1 MKARG
6 IYGDYV
12 SLTRHPYDMGT
23 GERIQA
29 ARKAVGWSQDR
40 LAKEV
45 GVTRP
50 AVSQW
55 EKFGGTV
62 PTRENIRLLAYVLGV
77 AERWLLEGDGAESRG
92 QLMPVRGEVAAGVW
106 REVTDLDLEP
116 IPVAPHRAFPAS
128 AQYAL
133 LVRGSSLN
141 KIAADSE
148 YLHVVDVLK
157 SGIHPQS
164 GDLVV
169 VQKHRHG
176 ATEATAKR
184 LTIEDGKEVLR
195 FESLNPKYQG
205 LMDLTPTDA
214 ETEIVISA
222 IVIGKYSAIGRG
234 RT

>member
-1 MKARG
+1 
-6 IYGDYV
+6 
-12 SLTRHPYDMGT
+12 MGT

-29 ARKAVGWSQDR
+29 ARKAVKWSQDR
-40 LAKEV
+40 LAKAV

-55 EKFGGTV
+55 ESGETE
-62 PTRENIRLLAYVLGV
+62 PTRDRLKLIAAALNV
-77 AERWLLEGDGAESRG
+77 AERWLLDGDGTERG
-92 QLMPVRGEVAAGVW
+92 QLMAVRGEVAAGVW
-106 REVTDLDLEP
+106 REVVDLELDP
-116 IPVAPHRAFPAS
+116 IPVAAHPAFPAS

-133 LVRGSSLN
+133 MVRGSSIN
-141 KIAADSE
+141 RVAADSE

-157 SGIHPQS
+157 SGIRPQS

-184 LTIEDGKEVLR
+184 LVIENGEKSLR
-195 FESLNPKYQG
+195 FESNDPKYQG
-205 LMDLTPTDA
+205 RMALEAPDD
-214 ETEIVISA
+214 ETEIVITA
-222 IVIGKYSAIGRG
+222 MVIGKYTAIGRG